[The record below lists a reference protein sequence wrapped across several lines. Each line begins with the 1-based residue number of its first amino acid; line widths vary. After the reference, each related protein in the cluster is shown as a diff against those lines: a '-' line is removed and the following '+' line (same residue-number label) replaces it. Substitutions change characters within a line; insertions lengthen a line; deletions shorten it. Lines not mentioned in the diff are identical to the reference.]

1 MLHPMAYGSERV
13 QKLCGREASAFY
25 PADCSLGVGFWIA
38 ISATVLTFVASCL
51 SLPAEKSTSSDKVQD
66 KIYEG
71 QTLIC
76 LT

>member
-1 MLHPMAYGSERV
+1 MLQPMGWDSLRV
-13 QKLCGREASAFY
+13 QKLCGWDVSPFY
-25 PADCSLGVGFWIA
+25 PNNCSLGPGIWLA
-38 ISATVLTFVASCL
+38 ISGTILTLLCAYL

>member
-1 MLHPMAYGSERV
+1 MLHPMAWGSTRV
-13 QKLCGREASAFY
+13 QRLCGRDTSAFY
-25 PADCSLGVGFWIA
+25 PDNCRIGMGLCLA
-38 ISATVLTFVASCL
+38 IVATILTFVCACL
-51 SLPAEKSTSSDKVQD
+51 SLPAEKSTSSDRVQD

>member
-1 MLHPMAYGSERV
+1 MA
-13 QKLCGREASAFY
+13 GRSFIKIFWGVLG
-25 PADCSLGVGFWIA
+25 DCFLGAGAYAAVGG
-38 ISATVLTFVASCL
+38 TVLTFVCACL